1 MRRKQ
6 TLQTEVEKT
15 IKLLITTLTTLI
27 IVLLIVFLFSTSKQA
42 QQGYILEQARNHNE
56 ELKNKSEGLKAKLT
70 NAQST
75 SNFDENEIINEM
87 TPPEAETLD
96 YLLLEDNN

>member
-15 IKLLITTLTTLI
+15 IKLLIVTLGII
-27 IVLLIVFLFSTSKQA
+27 IVVLSIAFLFSTSKGA
-42 QQGYILEQARNHNE
+42 QKGYLLEQAQIQNE

-70 NAQST
+70 DAQST
-75 SNFDENEIINEM
+75 SNFDESDILEEM
-87 TPPEAETLD
+87 NPPEDEILD
-96 YLLLEDNN
+96 YLLPEDNN

>member
-15 IKLLITTLTTLI
+15 IKLLITTLAIII
-27 IVLLIVFLFSTSKQA
+27 IVLLIVFLFSTGKKA
-42 QQGYILEQARNHNE
+42 QQGYLLEQARNHNE

-75 SNFDENEIINEM
+75 SNFDESEIIDEM
-87 TPPEAETLD
+87 TPPEDEILD
-96 YLLLEDNN
+96 YLLPEDNN